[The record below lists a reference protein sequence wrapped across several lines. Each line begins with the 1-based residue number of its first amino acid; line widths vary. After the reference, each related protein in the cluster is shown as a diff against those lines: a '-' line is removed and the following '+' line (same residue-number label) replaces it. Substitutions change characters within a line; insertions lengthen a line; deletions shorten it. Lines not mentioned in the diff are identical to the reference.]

1 MSRILVIEDEDMI
14 RKFLNE
20 VAKENIITI
29 SSVSVNL
36 LQYEDVIINTDSYEV
51 FKNGEKVELTIKEY
65 QILKLLMENPNKVF
79 SREYIIEKIWKY
91 DFAGEEQ
98 VIYSHIKNIRRK
110 VGENVI
116 KTVRGIG
123 YKI

>member
-20 VAKENIITI
+20 VAKENIIRI
-29 SSVSVNL
+29 SNVSVNL
-36 LQYEDVIINTDSYEV
+36 LQYEDIIINTDSYEV
-51 FKNGEKVELTIKEY
+51 FKNGKKVELTIKEY